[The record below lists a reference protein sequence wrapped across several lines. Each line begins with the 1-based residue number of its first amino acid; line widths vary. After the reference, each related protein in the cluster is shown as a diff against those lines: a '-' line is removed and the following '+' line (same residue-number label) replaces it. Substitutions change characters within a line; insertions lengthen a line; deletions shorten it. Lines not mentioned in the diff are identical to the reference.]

1 MSDTKES
8 QGPPIPQA
16 EPLQL
21 LLSGDPGEALPGAA
35 AGRGFVLKFAEVRRT
50 SGRQKGFL
58 CIFK

>member
-21 LLSGDPGEALPGAA
+21 LLSGDPGEALPG
-35 AGRGFVLKFAEVRRT
+35 GCSR
-50 SGRQKGFL
+50 KGFCTEIGRSEEDFGKTERFSVHL
-58 CIFK
+58 